1 MLGYERRIKKE
12 RTMYNLVIPSDYQSN
27 MTIRETEKAIKFVK
41 DSFQRN
47 LIKNFG
53 FERVSAPLFVKSNT
67 GVNDDLNGVE
77 RAVRFDI
84 KEQGGIEAEIVHSLA
99 KWKRI
104 ALKRYGFRSGEGI
117 YTDMNA
123 IRRDDKCDNQH
134 SIYVDQWDWEMVI
147 SKEQRNLDFLKMI
160 VQRIVGAICDTLDE
174 TKKAFASVDLNL
186 KREVT
191 FVTTQEALDR
201 YPDLDSHG
209 RESVLAK
216 EYGTIFLMQIGGAL
230 SNGKPHD
237 GRAPDYDDWSL
248 NGDIIFY
255 DEVLGESIEI
265 SSMGIRVD
273 AKSMAEQLKI
283 AGCESRLQNQFH
295 KDVIEGNLPLTI
307 GGGIGQSRLCMLIL
321 QKAHIGEVQSS
332 LWPDD
337 MHEKCDKAGINLL

>member
-1 MLGYERRIKKE
+1 MQKTIIPDGYRPILGAYDTQLAIQFIKKAF
-12 RTMYNLVIPSDYQSN
+12 QS
-27 MTIRETEKAIKFVK
+27 EFSSALALK
-41 DSFQRN
+41 
-47 LIKNFG
+47 
-53 FERVSAPLFVKSNT
+53 RVSAPLFVT
-67 GVNDDLNGVE
+67 GASGLNDNLNGVE
-77 RAVRFDI
+77 RPVSFDI
-84 KEQGGIEAEIVHSLA
+84 PAVGCEAEVVHSLA

-209 RESVLAK
+209 RESALAK

>member
-1 MLGYERRIKKE
+1 
-12 RTMYNLVIPSDYQSN
+12 MYNLVIPSDYQPK

-41 DSFQRN
+41 DAFQRN
-47 LIKNFG
+47 LIRNFG
-53 FERVSAPLFVKSNT
+53 FERVSAPLFVKSKT

-84 KEQGGIEAEIVHSLA
+84 KEQGGVEAEIVHSLA

-147 SKEQRNLDFLKMI
+147 SKEQRNLGFLKMI
-160 VQRIVGAICDTLDE
+160 VQRIVGAICDTLAE
-174 TKKAFASVDLNL
+174 AKQAFPCIDLDL
-186 KREVT
+186 KRDVT
-191 FVTTQEALDR
+191 FVTAQEALDR
-201 YPDLDSHG
+201 YPELDSHG
-209 RESVLAK
+209 RESALAK

-255 DEVLGESIEI
+255 DKVLGESIEI

-273 AKSMAEQLKI
+273 AKSMAEQLRI
-283 AGCESRLQNQFH
+283 AGCDDRLQNQFH
-295 KDVIEGNLPLTI
+295 KDVMEGNLPLTI
-307 GGGIGQSRLCMLIL
+307 GGGIGQSRLCMLLL

-332 LWPDD
+332 LWPDE
-337 MHEKCDKAGINLL
+337 MHDKCDKAGINLL

>member
-1 MLGYERRIKKE
+1 
-12 RTMYNLVIPSDYQSN
+12 MYNLVIPSDYQPK

-41 DSFQRN
+41 DAFQRN
-47 LIKNFG
+47 LIRNFG
-53 FERVSAPLFVKSNT
+53 FERVSAPLFVKSKT

-84 KEQGGIEAEIVHSLA
+84 KEQGGVEAEIVHSLA

-147 SKEQRNLDFLKMI
+147 SKEQRNLGFLKMI
-160 VQRIVGAICDTLDE
+160 VQRIVGAICDTLAE
-174 TKKAFASVDLNL
+174 AKQAFPCIDLDL
-186 KREVT
+186 KRDVT
-191 FVTTQEALDR
+191 FVTAQEALDR
-201 YPDLDSHG
+201 YPELDSHG
-209 RESVLAK
+209 RESALAK

-255 DEVLGESIEI
+255 DKVLGESIEI

-273 AKSMAEQLKI
+273 ANSMAEQLRI
-283 AGCESRLQNQFH
+283 AGCEDRLQNQFH
-295 KDVIEGNLPLTI
+295 KDVMEGNLPLTI
-307 GGGIGQSRLCMLIL
+307 GGGIGQSRLCMLLL

-332 LWPDD
+332 LWPDE
-337 MHEKCDKAGINLL
+337 MHDKCDKAGINLL

>member
-1 MLGYERRIKKE
+1 
-12 RTMYNLVIPSDYQSN
+12 MYNLVIPSDYQPK

-41 DSFQRN
+41 DAFQCN
-47 LIKNFG
+47 LIRNFG
-53 FERVSAPLFVKSNT
+53 FERVSAPLFVKSKT

-84 KEQGGIEAEIVHSLA
+84 KEQGGVEAEIVHSLA

-104 ALKRYGFRSGEGI
+104 ALKRYCFRSGEGI

-147 SKEQRNLDFLKMI
+147 SKEQRNLGFLKMI
-160 VQRIVGAICDTLDE
+160 VQRIVGAICDTLAE
-174 TKKAFASVDLNL
+174 AKQAFPCIDLDL
-186 KREVT
+186 KRDVT
-191 FVTTQEALDR
+191 FVTAQEALDR
-201 YPDLDSHG
+201 YPELDSHG
-209 RESVLAK
+209 RESALAK

-255 DEVLGESIEI
+255 DKVLGESIEI

-273 AKSMAEQLKI
+273 AKSMAEQLRI
-283 AGCESRLQNQFH
+283 AGCEDRLQNQFH
-295 KDVIEGNLPLTI
+295 KDVMEGNLPLTI
-307 GGGIGQSRLCMLIL
+307 GGGIGQSRLCMLLL

-332 LWPDD
+332 LWPDE
-337 MHEKCDKAGINLL
+337 MHDKCDKAGINLL